1 MIEFIDLTSKQTS
14 AEMAAPTPVPP
25 PPKDYVTS
33 QLEAMGQAIKNS
45 LDRQQQFQC
54 LYEMNNILYRHVTQ
68 AQFPNQQGQYPM
80 QNQQNYAG
88 GNGQGGGQGDTMR
101 EFNFHTT

>member
-1 MIEFIDLTSKQTS
+1 MIEFINLTSKQTS

-45 LDRQQQFQC
+45 LDQ
-54 LYEMNNILYRHVTQ
+54 
-68 AQFPNQQGQYPM
+68 
-80 QNQQNYAG
+80 
-88 GNGQGGGQGDTMR
+88 
-101 EFNFHTT
+101 